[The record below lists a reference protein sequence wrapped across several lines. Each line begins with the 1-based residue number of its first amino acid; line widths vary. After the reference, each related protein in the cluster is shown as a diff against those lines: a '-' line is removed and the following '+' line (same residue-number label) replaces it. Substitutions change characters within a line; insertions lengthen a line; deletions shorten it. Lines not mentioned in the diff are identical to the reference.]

1 MEENSYYYEDCKS
14 KPYVEPKNTIVQD
27 DAANSVYRQIHE
39 LTNDLNLITEIYD
52 RETDQ
57 IRAMMIDRGDE
68 YRNYM
73 AKHEA
78 AYFIVTDQMDYVTKA
93 DYGKSNFERLG
104 VGLAQI
110 KFMTA
115 EFRENERK
123 EELGL
128 YVAPEVVQE
137 KQHRSL
143 TEIMALSDKDKRE
156 MGYPVFSSNV
166 DTERHGRVFEKRVE
180 IEKDKLVRQADK
192 GIERD
197 Y

>member
-104 VGLAQI
+104 FGLAQI